1 MENIL
6 GKLDN
11 AEQLLLERHLQQALD
26 LISEISSN
34 NQTKEYIEEIQLIY
48 RPLLTYALQDIEDKE
63 SNTILNSLI
72 QKTFILIDN
81 IRYEFQRTNSF
92 FESKERGNL
101 NIEITINQIIQK
113 SEQKSVRSL
122 ISEVFDKENDY
133 KEDTFDIEKS
143 NKELFYS
150 ILSSQRW
157 ENSSLEIFSQ
167 LLQNPTIP
175 PTSKCLSI
183 SAFMLNA
190 LSFFD
195 ENKILFLFKIWDKVE
210 KEVSYRIIVALVL
223 ILNKYENRIA
233 IFHSI
238 FQYLQKLTKDKK
250 FVELVKFSIIQLVR
264 TSETDAITK
273 KIKDEIL
280 PEMLKFSTQIK
291 DKIDNGK
298 IDIDDIEEQSAAW
311 QEFFEENNLSDKMEE
326 FSDLQ
331 RDGSDVYMSTFSGLK
346 SYPFFNSAYNWFLP
360 FDTKHSSVNQLFK
373 HDSEFLSILT
383 ENSWMCNS
391 DKYSFC
397 LTLSQLP
404 QNQWNSM
411 INNSKMES
419 QQLQSDKDDKKL
431 TKPTLEIE
439 QNINQ
444 YVQDLYRF
452 YKLFPAKVTYNPFNE
467 VLKIHKNLFLRNLF
481 DKNDLTSIADFYFTK
496 KIYSAAFEL
505 FKDFSETK
513 NDIAILKKMGY
524 CAQQMQH
531 WNQAIDFYNNVLL
544 FDPQN
549 KWTLK
554 RLAFCS
560 KKLNQWKNALSF
572 YKEAEK
578 LEPDNLKIQQNIA
591 NCLFELKKYEEALSL
606 FFKIEYLSPNN
617 HDIQQ
622 AIVFC
627 SLFCDK
633 KEQALKYSNKLKENN
648 PKFDDFILIGFC
660 HFLTKNKEEAINHFQ
675 KGYLEI
681 KSKEDFFARF
691 NEIGL
696 IFQNFGINYNKLNL
710 LNEFLR
716 LHFSKL

>member
-6 GKLDN
+6 EKLN
-11 AEQLLLERHLQQALD
+11 KIEQLLLEKHLQQALD
-26 LISEISSN
+26 LLSDIPSKN
-34 NQTKEYIEEIQLIY
+34 GTKERIEEIQLIY
-48 RPLLTYALQDIEDKE
+48 HPLLSYALQDIEDKE
-63 SNTILNSLI
+63 SFSILNNLI
-72 QKTFILIDN
+72 QKALILTDD
-81 IRYEFQRTNSF
+81 IRFEHQRNNSF
-92 FESKERGNL
+92 FENKYRGNL
-101 NIEITINQIIQK
+101 NVYILANQIIQK
-113 SEQKSVRSL
+113 SEQNSVQNL
-122 ISEVFDKENDY
+122 ISEVFDKENDFQ
-133 KEDTFDIEKS
+133 EETFDIEKLS
-143 NKELFYS
+143 KDLFYS

-157 ENSSLEIFSQ
+157 ENSTLDILRQ
-167 LLQNPTIP
+167 LLQTPTIP
-175 PTSKCLSI
+175 SALKCLSI

-190 LSFFD
+190 MSFFD
-195 ENKILFLFKIWDKVE
+195 ENKILFLFKNWDKVE
-210 KEVSYRIIVALVL
+210 KEVSYRIIIALVL
-223 ILNKYENRIA
+223 ILNKYENRIE

-238 FQYLQKLTKDKK
+238 SENIQRLTSEKK
-250 FVELVKFSIIQLVR
+250 FVELVKISIIQLVR
-264 TSETDAITK
+264 TSETETITK

-280 PEMLKFSTQIK
+280 PEMLKFSTKIK

-298 IDIDDIEEQSAAW
+298 IDVDDIEEQSAAW
-311 QEFFEENNLSDKMEE
+311 QEFFEENNLSDKMEA
-326 FSDLQ
+326 FSGLQ
-331 RDGSDVYMSTFSGLK
+331 REGSDVYMSTFSSLK

-360 FDTKHSSVNQLFK
+360 FDTKHSAVSQLFK

-411 INNSKMES
+411 INNSKTES
-419 QQLQSDKDDKKL
+419 QQLKSDKDDKKL

-452 YKLFPAKVTYNPFNE
+452 YKLFPAKVAYNPFND
-467 VLKIHKNLFLRNLF
+467 VLKLHKNHLLKKLF
-481 DKNDLTSIADFYFTK
+481 DKNDISSIADFYFTK
-496 KIYSAAFEL
+496 KIYNGAFEL
-505 FKDFSETK
+505 LEELSETK
-513 NDIAILKKMGY
+513 NDISFFKKMGY

-554 RLAFCS
+554 RLAFCE
-560 KKLNQWKNALSF
+560 KKLNQWDDALYF
-572 YKEAEK
+572 YKEVEK

-591 NCLFELKKYEEALSL
+591 NCLFELKNYEEALSL

-617 HDIQQ
+617 HNIQQ
-622 AIVFC
+622 SIVFC

-633 KEQALKYSNKLKENN
+633 KEQALKYCNKLEENN
-648 PKFDDFILIGFC
+648 PQFEDFILIGFC
-660 HFLTKNKEEAINHFQ
+660 HFLLKNKEKAINLFQ
-675 KGYLEI
+675 KGFLKI

-691 NEIGL
+691 NKIGF
-696 IFQNFGINYNKLNL
+696 IFQKFGINNNKLNL